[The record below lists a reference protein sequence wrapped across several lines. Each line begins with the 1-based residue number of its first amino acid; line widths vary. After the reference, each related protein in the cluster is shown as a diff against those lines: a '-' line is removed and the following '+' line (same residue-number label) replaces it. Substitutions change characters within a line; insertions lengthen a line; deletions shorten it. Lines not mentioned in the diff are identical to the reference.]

1 LEEEEFM
8 AKKGFV
14 GSLFDFSF
22 SNFIT
27 TTIIKII
34 YGLAL
39 LGVILGFLGYGIM
52 GLILLFND
60 AAVQGLVMMVIV
72 APMFLVF
79 GIIGA
84 RVYCE
89 LLVLMFRIAETLV
102 SIENNT
108 RGGGA

>member
-1 LEEEEFM
+1 M
-8 AKKGFV
+8 AKKGFI

-39 LGVILGFLGYGIM
+39 LLVILAFCGVGIT
-52 GLILLFND
+52 GLITLFQDGGAIPGLLMI
-60 AAVQGLVMMVIV
+60 VVI
-72 APMFLVF
+72 APMYLVF

-102 SIENNT
+102 NIENNT

>member
-1 LEEEEFM
+1 M
-8 AKKGFV
+8 AKKGFI

-39 LGVILGFLGYGIM
+39 LGVILGFLGYGIA
-52 GLILLFND
+52 GLLMLFND
-60 AAVQGLVMMVIV
+60 AAVQGLIVIV
-72 APMFLVF
+72 VLCPMFLVF
-79 GIIGA
+79 GVIGA